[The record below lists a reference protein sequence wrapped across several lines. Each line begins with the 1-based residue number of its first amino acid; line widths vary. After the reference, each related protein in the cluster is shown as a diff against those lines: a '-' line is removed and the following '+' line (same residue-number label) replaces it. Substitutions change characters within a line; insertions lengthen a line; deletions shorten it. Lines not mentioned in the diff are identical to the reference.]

1 MPFTTQINILTFRC
15 SNRMN
20 VSPDPPP
27 STSQMIHEK
36 CHSEIKSCSILAYSH
51 SPPFHTTK
59 LNAVIRC
66 IPRSTVSLPC
76 LLDRIHSSSTRRLSF
91 RTQLL
96 SIGLLHH
103 ASRPEPPAGRKPDP
117 RSTRLSAFP
126 LRSQNAVM
134 LLLLLN
140 SASFRQECSHILPAF
155 FLFCAIITGVPL
167 NASDEGNE
175 SLKHRAL
182 ALKGARIIFF

>member
-1 MPFTTQINILTFRC
+1 MSHLT
-15 SNRMN
+15 
-20 VSPDPPP
+20 PPPP

-59 LNAVIRC
+59 LNAVTLYTAFDC
-66 IPRSTVSLPC
+66 LPALPTRSHTLY
-76 LLDRIHSSSTRRLSF
+76 SSTRRLSF

-155 FLFCAIITGVPL
+155 FPFLCHYNWGAIKCFG
-167 NASDEGNE
+167 
-175 SLKHRAL
+175 
-182 ALKGARIIFF
+182 